1 MILNP
6 DFREFFQLLNKNRV
20 RYLVIGGFAVAFHGY
35 PRYTKDIDIW
45 LWLNPKNAERVVDSL
60 REFGFEAL
68 GLDVNDFLE
77 SDTIIQLGYPPN
89 RIDLILTP
97 PGVDFDTCYPTRI
110 EEEIDGVMLPF
121 IDLDNL
127 KKNKSAA
134 GRAQDLADI
143 ENLE

>member
-6 DFREFFQLLNKNRV
+6 DFKEFFQLLNENKV

-35 PRYTKDIDIW
+35 PRFTKDIDIW
-45 LWLNPKNAERVVDSL
+45 LWLNPKNAELVIKTLAD
-60 REFGFEAL
+60 FGFQSL
-68 GLDVNDFLE
+68 GLTEYDFLE

-89 RIDLILTP
+89 RIDLIMTAA
-97 PGVDFDTCYPTRI
+97 GVDFNDCYQSRV
-110 EEEIDGVMLPF
+110 EEEIDEVIISF

-127 KKNKSAA
+127 KKNKRAV
-134 GRAQDLADI
+134 GRMQDLADI